1 MPVFHPDLAVGR
13 FIPPFSF
20 GPRLARMM
28 RRGIPSVP
36 PTPDDVVIEEVRA
49 PATDASP
56 AVSLRVY
63 RPKAA
68 APATAPRPAL
78 FWIHGGGFIGGS
90 PEQDERTSIAF
101 VQELGITVVALRY
114 RLSPDHAAPAAL
126 HDAYA
131 GLRWLF
137 DHAAELGVDSGR
149 IAVGGASAGAGLAA
163 GLVLYSHDLGEVA
176 PAFQLLV
183 YPMLD
188 DRTVTRTDLDTR
200 HVRVWTAGSNRFA
213 WTSYLGQEPGGA
225 DVSHYAAPA
234 RREDLAGLPPAWIGV
249 GTLDLFHDEDVRYAE
264 RLTEA
269 GVPCELFLVD
279 GAFHGFDALF
289 RRAGVTDEFWREQAR
304 ALRAGLAIS

>member
-1 MPVFHPDLAVGR
+1 MPMPVFHPDLAVGR

-28 RRGIPSVP
+28 RKRTPSVP
-36 PTPDDVVIEEVRA
+36 PAPDDVVIEEVRV
-49 PATDASP
+49 PATDAAP

-63 RPKAA
+63 RPKAE
-68 APATAPRPAL
+68 ATAPIPAL

-90 PEQDERTSIAF
+90 PEQDERTNIAF
-101 VQELGITVVALRY
+101 VRELGITVAAVRY

-137 DHAAELGVDSGR
+137 DHAEERGIDAER

-163 GLVLYSHDLGEVA
+163 GLALYARDLGEVA
-176 PAFQLLV
+176 PAFQLLI

-188 DRTVTRTDLDTR
+188 DRTVTRTDHDTK

-213 WTSYLGQEPGGA
+213 WQSYLGQAPGGP
-225 DVSHYAAPA
+225 DVSPYAAPA
-234 RREDLAGLPPAWIGV
+234 RREDLSGLPPAWIGV
-249 GTLDLFHDEDVRYAE
+249 GTLDLFHDEDVVYAE
-264 RLTEA
+264 RLAAA
-269 GVPCELFLVD
+269 GVPCQLFLVD

-289 RRAGVTDEFWREQAR
+289 TRAAVTGDFWREQAR